1 MQGYIGPP
9 GSKYSMTAV
18 NRAGRRRPLPSKP
31 FKKIQATASSKL
43 AKSVSESSR
52 SSDLQGMLSEVQ
64 QHIDMFQ
71 YEEARDVCSRAV
83 LLAPEDAD
91 IRYQLGCICLELGD
105 FQGGFEN
112 IRLSLNLKPETT
124 PDRFFAFAQ
133 LIPGREAV
141 QVYEHGL
148 NVYSE
153 LSEASEISKEI
164 KRKVSTAC
172 CAASEIFMT
181 DLCDD
186 EDAEIQC
193 ASWLDRAS
201 NTDPGNPEVFRV
213 LADLRMCQ
221 EKPEEA
227 REFIKKACSLWS
239 TELERL
245 INPQVQEDS
254 EDALMA
260 EFPSYESRISGA
272 KILIELG
279 DFDVAVGVLEQLL
292 KEDDSVL
299 MTWYLL
305 GFALKSS
312 SSSQGGEANL
322 EDAIEGALR
331 VARRDGH
338 LLYPQMTS
346 TDELVLE
353 ILSWY
358 KELGMQVDLD
368 SVEEDE
374 NEEAAIDLEEALKEA
389 ERLDDEE
396 ANN

>member
-1 MQGYIGPP
+1 
-9 GSKYSMTAV
+9 MTEV

-31 FKKIQATASSKL
+31 FKKISSTTAKKPFDSGSL
-43 AKSVSESSR
+43 SGN
-52 SSDLQGMLSEVQ
+52 DLPGMLAQVQ

-71 YEEARDVCSRAV
+71 YEEARDLCSRAV
-83 LLAPEDAD
+83 LLSPEDAD

-112 IRLSLNLKPETT
+112 IRLSLNLEPETT

-148 NVYSE
+148 KVYTE
-153 LSEASEISKEI
+153 LGGNDESSNEV

-172 CAASEIFMT
+172 CAAAEIYMT
-181 DLCDD
+181 DLCDA
-186 EDAEIQC
+186 EDAEVQC
-193 ASWLDRAS
+193 ASWLERAVD
-201 NTDPGNPEVFRV
+201 TDPANPEVFRV

-227 REFIKKACSLWS
+227 CGFVQKACSLWAS
-239 TELERL
+239 ELERL
-245 INPQVQEDS
+245 MNPEESDDS
-254 EDALMA
+254 DLLMA
-260 EFPSYESRISGA
+260 EFPSYESRIAGA

-279 DFDVAVGVLEQLL
+279 EFEGAVGLLEQLL

-305 GFALKSS
+305 GLALKSS
-312 SSSQGGEANL
+312 QTSQNAL

-338 LLYPQMTS
+338 LLYPQMAS
-346 TDELVLE
+346 EDELVVE
-353 ILSWY
+353 ILAWSR
-358 KELGMQVDLD
+358 ELGLQIDLD
-368 SVEEDE
+368 AAEEDE
-374 NEEAAIDLEEALKEA
+374 NEEAVLDLEEALKEA
-389 ERLDDEE
+389 QRLDEE
-396 ANN
+396 EIN